1 MVASA
6 IILGFL
12 FACNVPSP
20 GMACPALSGAHRL
33 GEGAQRNNEASVWG
47 AMGRDPQA
55 GESSIPGPVPHS
67 HAHQVHRV
75 MAWRVAGTGL
85 SGWVGPDG
93 GRIYQAE
100 KRQGALLCHRLGSR
114 SKI

>member
-1 MVASA
+1 MCVPLEEGPESKGKSKCASVEASA

-12 FACNVPSP
+12 CACNVPGP

-33 GEGAQRNNEASVWG
+33 GEGARPNNEVSVWG

-55 GESSIPGPVPHS
+55 GESSIPGPVPQS

-75 MAWRVAGTGL
+75 MAWRVPGTAL
-85 SGWVGPDG
+85 RVG
-93 GRIYQAE
+93 RA
-100 KRQGALLCHRLGSR
+100 
-114 SKI
+114 